1 MSKIESYTTHNFDA
15 VNDHI
20 KQISKRESARTFAY
34 RLKSFSRIFIY
45 IAAAA
50 LIFAFVLLVI
60 GWFYRILYAPFKEK
74 EIEIVRP
81 EVVEKQV
88 VQVVEVPVLTQTSE
102 ITDSSMS
109 YRGPKFNDETPA
121 EKPINSSN
129 PFSSTEN
136 NNQIPQKPAKVVE
149 TYTQFQIVT
158 RDDMIATNID
168 SEIWTGYSYSSSET
182 DFPENQFC
190 YTFVTEP
197 GDIYGKR
204 VTLMRKD
211 GNSAVQNLVTT
222 EMAQELKVSRAALR
236 RAATSCQI
244 K

>member
-109 YRGPKFNDETPA
+109 YRGPKFNDD
-121 EKPINSSN
+121 SSD
-129 PFSSTEN
+129 PFSSIEN
-136 NNQIPQKPAKVVE
+136 NNQIPQEPAKVVK
-149 TYTQFQIVT
+149 TYTQFQTVT

-168 SEIWTGYSYSSSET
+168 SQIITGYEYSSSET
-182 DFPENQFC
+182 DFPEIQFC
-190 YTFVTEP
+190 YTYVRET
-197 GDIYGKR
+197 GDRYGKR
-204 VTLMRKD
+204 VDLMRKK
-211 GNSAVQNLVTT
+211 GNSAVDNLVTT
-222 EMAQELKVSRAALR
+222 EMAQELNVSRAALR
-236 RAATSCQI
+236 RAASSCQI

>member
-109 YRGPKFNDETPA
+109 YRGPKFNDD
-121 EKPINSSN
+121 SSD
-129 PFSSTEN
+129 PFSSIEN
-136 NNQIPQKPAKVVE
+136 NNQIPQEPAKVVK
-149 TYTQFQIVT
+149 TYTQFQTVT

-168 SEIWTGYSYSSSET
+168 NEIWTGYSYSSSET
-182 DFPENQFC
+182 DFPERQYC

-197 GDIYGKR
+197 VNRYGKK
-204 VTLMRKD
+204 VELMRKE
-211 GNSAVQNLVTT
+211 GNSEVVNLVST

-236 RAATSCQI
+236 RAATSCRI

>member
-109 YRGPKFNDETPA
+109 YRGPKFNDD
-121 EKPINSSN
+121 SSD
-129 PFSSTEN
+129 PFSSIEN
-136 NNQIPQKPAKVVE
+136 NNQIPQEPAKVVK
-149 TYTQFQIVT
+149 TYTQFQTVT

-168 SEIWTGYSYSSSET
+168 NEIWTGYSYSSSET
-182 DFPENQFC
+182 DFPESQYC
-190 YTFVTEP
+190 YTYVTEP
-197 GDIYGKR
+197 GNIYGKR
-204 VTLMRKD
+204 VDLMRKE
-211 GNSAVQNLVTT
+211 GNLAVENLVTT

-236 RAATSCQI
+236 RAATSCRI

>member
-109 YRGPKFNDETPA
+109 YRGPKFNDD
-121 EKPINSSN
+121 SSD
-129 PFSSTEN
+129 PFSSIEN
-136 NNQIPQKPAKVVE
+136 NNQIPQEPAKVVK
-149 TYTQFQIVT
+149 TYTQFQTVT
-158 RDDMIATNID
+158 RDDMIATNIE
-168 SEIWTGYSYSSSET
+168 SEIVTGYSYSSSET
-182 DFPENQFC
+182 DFPESQYC
-190 YTFVTEP
+190 YTYVTEP
-197 GDIYGKR
+197 GNIYGKR
-204 VTLMRKD
+204 VDLMRKE
-211 GNSAVQNLVTT
+211 GNLAVENLVTT

-236 RAATSCQI
+236 RAATSCRI